1 MRARLARALVA
12 TLLLAA
18 TTAATRPAS
27 AQVATSSTSTRTQP
41 GTSATPP
48 GGLPWSAGTS
58 RAFFAT
64 MIDFGYLYLRPRLML
79 GYGRPHAAWVG
90 LEANPIVSGAGL
102 GGYGGLRAAY
112 GGFDVRVGAR
122 GYAAFE
128 RTYLLPEDS
137 YERVTVAST
146 VGERAAYLTLEGEL
160 NGTLPLGPGE
170 LVGLG
175 SLSYV
180 LGVPDEQR
188 VYEETLR
195 VIVDPPWVWRVRGG
209 YVWFPIEGARHS
221 LGLVVDVVGVPERD
235 AITVRT
241 GLVLRVVIS
250 RALELR
256 GSFVPAVLTP
266 DGIGIL
272 GGDFGELGLR
282 WRWATDA
289 E

>member
-1 MRARLARALVA
+1 MRTRVARALVV

-18 TTAATRPAS
+18 TSAAAPPAS
-27 AQVATSSTSTRTQP
+27 AQVATSSTSTAAP
-41 GTSATPP
+41 PSTPL
-48 GGLPWSAGTS
+48 GGLPWSAGTP
-58 RAFFAT
+58 RAFVAT

-112 GGFDVRVGAR
+112 GGFDLRVGAR
-122 GYAAFE
+122 GYSAFE

-146 VGERAAYLTLEGEL
+146 VGDNAAYVTVEGEL
-160 NGTLPLGPGE
+160 NGSLPLGPGE

-195 VIVDPPWVWRVRGG
+195 VIVDPPWVWRMRGG

-221 LGLVVDVVGVPERD
+221 LGVVLDVVGVPERD
-235 AITVRT
+235 AVTVRT